1 MALPP
6 QPMGSIVD
14 SGLMQGGPQ
23 EEMLGQ
29 EVEVMAPE
37 EFEGGAEVIPD
48 GEGGAIVQA
57 IAEATGM
64 DINDMI
70 EHDSN
75 LAEYLDEEV
84 LTDISMDLRAS
95 FEDDLQSRDAWEET
109 YTKGL
114 DLLGV
119 GSTDRSVPFEGASGV
134 THPLI
139 AESVTQFQAQA
150 YKELLPSGGPVK
162 TKVIG
167 VANPETEGQ
176 ATRVKNFMNYLIME
190 KMEEFD
196 PDMDQ
201 MLFYLPLSGSTF
213 KKVYYDEAKGRPV
226 SKFVAAQDVVV
237 PYTATDLVTAPRISH
252 VLKMTDN
259 EVRKLQVSGIYRD
272 IELGD
277 PGDTEEDTVEQKVD
291 ELQGISRT
299 YKDELRNI
307 LEIHSVMEI
316 EGFED
321 KDEQGELTGIKLPY
335 IVTIDR
341 SKGDVLSIRK
351 NYAENDPL
359 KQTIQY
365 FVHYKFMPGLG
376 FYGFGLT
383 HMIGGLGRAATSIL
397 RQLIDA
403 GTLANLPAGFKA
415 RGVRVRNSDDPLQPG
430 EWRDI
435 DVPGGD
441 IRSAITPLP
450 YKEPSATL
458 AQLLAAL
465 IEGGRRFLSVAD
477 QEANNMGGQAPVG
490 TTVAMLERGMK
501 VMSAIH
507 KRLHY
512 GQKNEFRILARI
524 VAENLPPFYPYQVA
538 GASPEIKQQDFDGR
552 VDIIPVSDPNI
563 FSMAQRVALAQSQLQ
578 LAQSN
583 PEMHNMY
590 ASYQRMYQA
599 LEVQNIDEI
608 LPPIPEPQPM
618 DPAIENARALSGQLL
633 QAFPD
638 QNHDA
643 HIMAHMIFMKTPL
656 VQTSPQIMGTFYAHL
671 QEHLNFKA
679 TNQAIQEAQEI
690 MQQVQLLAQSGGIS
704 PEQAQQE
711 IADIQAGLD
720 DPSALANYVAEI
732 SAKMMGEII
741 SELIPPP
748 NDPMA
753 DPLVQIRMQELQIKR
768 DDVEKDNEIDKARLL
783 MEAAKM
789 EQRSA
794 TDAARLEVQEEIAE
808 DRTEVNRERIEVQ
821 REAMEA
827 RNRR

>member
-29 EVEVMAPE
+29 QVEVMAPE

-162 TKVIG
+162 TKVLG

-359 KQTIQY
+359 KETIQY

-465 IEGGRRFLSVAD
+465 IEGGRRFISVAD
-477 QEANNMGGQAPVG
+477 EQVNNMSGETPVG

-711 IADIQAGLD
+711 IADIQAGLN